1 MEEVSTEEK
10 AKLYDEAFAKA
21 KDCQYDSLALS
32 QPVKDV
38 IEHIF
43 PELKEEERI
52 KSCIKK
58 CLSNAGEEVFDN
70 YNIGLNDCLA
80 WLEKQGEKLQE

>member
-1 MEEVSTEEK
+1 MKELSIEEK
-10 AKLYDEAFAKA
+10 AKLYDEAFLRA
-21 KDCQYDSLALS
+21 KDCQYDSLTLN

-43 PELKEEERI
+43 PELKEDERI
-52 KSCIKK
+52 KSCIET

-70 YNIGLNDCLA
+70 YNIRLSDCLA
-80 WLEKQGEKLQE
+80 WLEKNRKKQ